1 MSTNKERI
9 ERVEVE
15 IGSLQDG
22 MKHME
27 LGLTDRLHC
36 LEETMSKLVDSLSTS
51 KGMPSHNNSD
61 HAGSSQPSRGDSEG
75 SRHQLASRLT
85 KLECPRY
92 SGDDPMEWYN
102 RIMQFFEYQEA
113 TNEQKVS
120 LASFHLEGGA
130 NQWWQWMRRTYQEE
144 EKTVTWEIFVE
155 ELCARFGPTEC
166 KDYDEALSRVKQT
179 RSLRDYQREFE
190 RLGNRVRGWTQ
201 KALVGTFMGGLNP
214 KISKEIRMFWSKTLK
229 EAINLA
235 RMKDDQL
242 TRQRKLL
249 RPQYLNSTPPAP
261 TNNTHA
267 QPTRPIKR
275 PTWDEMQRRRA
286 MGLCLNCNDRF
297 TTGHKCTQPRLLL
310 LESDTMND
318 ETTYEGIP
326 EVLCTE
332 PDTREPT
339 DPKIIFYALTG
350 WAAPR
355 IMRVTAKV
363 GPYEIMVLIDSGS
376 TPNFISSRMANMSR
390 LPIIPTAGFSVRV
403 ANGETLSC
411 KGKFEQVQV
420 LLQEVPFTLTLYS
433 LPITGL
439 DMVLG
444 VQWLEMLDSV
454 VCNWKQLT
462 MDFTW
467 ENKSCR
473 LQGIGPQSIQT
484 ASLTKITKELRQG
497 QSGFAICFHVNVE
510 DSLNTTT
517 PNMQDLLK
525 EYNTLFQ
532 EPTKLPPRREIDHNI
547 TLIEGTEPVNV
558 RPYRYAYFQKAEIEK
573 QVQEM
578 LNSGLIWPST
588 SAFSSP
594 VRVNPADIHKTAF
607 RTHNGHYE
615 YLVMPIGLCNAPSTF
630 QAIMNSI
637 FYPYLRKFVLV
648 FFNDILIYSPSWRSH
663 LTHVKQAMKVLKEH
677 QFFLKTSKCTFGQQE
692 LEYLGH
698 IITSHGVK
706 VDETKITAMVSWPQ
720 PKNIS
725 ELRGFI
731 GLTDAS
737 GDGIGAILQQ
747 QGQSIAFMSHA
758 LGVTNKSWSIYAKE
772 MFAIIEAIRVWRP
785 YLLGR
790 KFIIQTD
797 QRSLKPGREN
807 VAADALSQQ
816 PHNST
821 LNSLFVAQALT
832 QPTGPYFIGNG
843 LIFFKGRVV
852 VPLLLRQSLL
862 FEAHDTRMG
871 GHSGV
876 LRTYKCLK
884 QQFYWPSMFQTVH
897 DYVGKCEICQKT
909 KASTLKP
916 VGLLQPLPIPCQ
928 LWDDITL
935 DFVEGLPNSH
945 SKNSILVVVDRLS
958 KSAHFMALTHP
969 FTAKMVAE
977 KFIDGVVKLH
987 GMPKSII
994 SDRDPIF
1001 ISKFWKEFFH
1011 MSALF
1016 TNGRSNETLTY
1027 LGQNTGTTQRTMS
1040 PQITVFRR
1048 AHQKLAS
1055 KYFGPY
1061 PIIRRVGQVAYEL
1074 KLSTGSRVHPVFHV
1088 SLLKKYVGVMPQ
1100 FSADLPYV
1108 DDDGVLI
1115 FEPDRIIDV
1124 RWLKRGDKLVEQ
1136 SFVRWKRRPHE
1147 DATWEDLEF
1156 LVKQFPHLTLE
1167 DKGPLRG
1174 GGIDTPQR
1182 SSRIPKPSNKYAGDK
1197 LRSSTVIPANPSF
1210 GPWMIVSRKG
1220 RGKSTMVVFSG
1231 GSRFEVLE
1239 NEDNEDRGFPSLH
1252 DKNGHS
1258 TEKDQ
1263 SAIQFK
1269 FIYKKNPKNPTIIN
1283 SHANVNSPTMQ
1294 TPSDT
1299 TAKYSFLNVNPISEK
1314 STPIFVHAEALS
1326 RAQSKN
1332 PATSSNL
1339 HVPTAIPT
1347 SLDPVKH
1354 TAIKFLPSHDFHSDP
1369 KDISLDPTRPNKELA
1384 DPNIP
1389 INDRDKPLNKDL
1401 EMDANDEDDPDDKS
1415 FKDKGEKSDL
1425 ESDDSGTSLEDE
1437 DNMES
1442 E

>member
-310 LESDTMND
+310 LESDTTND

-467 ENKSCR
+467 ENKSCW

-497 QSGFAICFHVNVE
+497 QSGFAICFHVNIE

-594 VRVNPADIHKTAF
+594 VL
-607 RTHNGHYE
+607 
-615 YLVMPIGLCNAPSTF
+615 LV
-630 QAIMNSI
+630 
-637 FYPYLRKFVLV
+637 KKK
-648 FFNDILIYSPSWRSH
+648 DESWR
-663 LTHVKQAMKVLKEH
+663 
-677 QFFLKTSKCTFGQQE
+677 F
-692 LEYLGH
+692 Y
-698 IITSHGVK
+698 
-706 VDETKITAMVSWPQ
+706 
-720 PKNIS
+720 
-725 ELRGFI
+725 
-731 GLTDAS
+731 TD
-737 GDGIGAILQQ
+737 
-747 QGQSIAFMSHA
+747 
-758 LGVTNKSWSIYAKE
+758 Y
-772 MFAIIEAIRVWRP
+772 
-785 YLLGR
+785 
-790 KFIIQTD
+790 
-797 QRSLKPGREN
+797 RSLN
-807 VAADALSQQ
+807 NA
-816 PHNST
+816 
-821 LNSLFVAQALT
+821 
-832 QPTGPYFIGNG
+832 
-843 LIFFKGRVV
+843 
-852 VPLLLRQSLL
+852 
-862 FEAHDTRMG
+862 
-871 GHSGV
+871 
-876 LRTYKCLK
+876 
-884 QQFYWPSMFQTVH
+884 TV
-897 DYVGKCEICQKT
+897 
-909 KASTLKP
+909 
-916 VGLLQPLPIPCQ
+916 
-928 LWDDITL
+928 
-935 DFVEGLPNSH
+935 
-945 SKNSILVVVDRLS
+945 
-958 KSAHFMALTHP
+958 
-969 FTAKMVAE
+969 
-977 KFIDGVVKLH
+977 
-987 GMPKSII
+987 
-994 SDRDPIF
+994 
-1001 ISKFWKEFFH
+1001 
-1011 MSALF
+1011 
-1016 TNGRSNETLTY
+1016 
-1027 LGQNTGTTQRTMS
+1027 
-1040 PQITVFRR
+1040 
-1048 AHQKLAS
+1048 
-1055 KYFGPY
+1055 
-1061 PIIRRVGQVAYEL
+1061 
-1074 KLSTGSRVHPVFHV
+1074 
-1088 SLLKKYVGVMPQ
+1088 
-1100 FSADLPYV
+1100 
-1108 DDDGVLI
+1108 
-1115 FEPDRIIDV
+1115 
-1124 RWLKRGDKLVEQ
+1124 
-1136 SFVRWKRRPHE
+1136 
-1147 DATWEDLEF
+1147 
-1156 LVKQFPHLTLE
+1156 
-1167 DKGPLRG
+1167 
-1174 GGIDTPQR
+1174 
-1182 SSRIPKPSNKYAGDK
+1182 
-1197 LRSSTVIPANPSF
+1197 
-1210 GPWMIVSRKG
+1210 
-1220 RGKSTMVVFSG
+1220 
-1231 GSRFEVLE
+1231 
-1239 NEDNEDRGFPSLH
+1239 
-1252 DKNGHS
+1252 
-1258 TEKDQ
+1258 KD
-1263 SAIQFK
+1263 
-1269 FIYKKNPKNPTIIN
+1269 
-1283 SHANVNSPTMQ
+1283 
-1294 TPSDT
+1294 
-1299 TAKYSFLNVNPISEK
+1299 
-1314 STPIFVHAEALS
+1314 
-1326 RAQSKN
+1326 
-1332 PATSSNL
+1332 
-1339 HVPTAIPT
+1339 
-1347 SLDPVKH
+1347 
-1354 TAIKFLPSHDFHSDP
+1354 
-1369 KDISLDPTRPNKELA
+1369 
-1384 DPNIP
+1384 
-1389 INDRDKPLNKDL
+1389 
-1401 EMDANDEDDPDDKS
+1401 
-1415 FKDKGEKSDL
+1415 
-1425 ESDDSGTSLEDE
+1425 
-1437 DNMES
+1437 
-1442 E
+1442 